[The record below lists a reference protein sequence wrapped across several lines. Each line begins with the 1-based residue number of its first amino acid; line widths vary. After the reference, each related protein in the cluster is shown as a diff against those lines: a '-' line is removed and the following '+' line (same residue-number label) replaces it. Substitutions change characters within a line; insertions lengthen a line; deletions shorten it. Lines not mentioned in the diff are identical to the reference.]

1 MWCWISSK
9 ITQKIG
15 NVSNKRIK
23 RYIQQNLAFRW
34 DSLDKYTI
42 MVYWQYLSTLQK
54 VWLKKVNVKHPT
66 FDDISLSTWQVR
78 IWYNTAWFCIY
89 LFSSMLVANSFFF
102 EIPLIRSFFNNQY
115 TKQLL
120 KWSKES
126 KKVNFNK
133 SISYISWFLIY
144 L

>member
-1 MWCWISSK
+1 MTLLLRIIMWCWISSK

-42 MVYWQYLSTLQK
+42 MVYWQYLSTKQK

-66 FDDISLSTWQVR
+66 FDDILLSTWQVR
-78 IWYNTAWFCIY
+78 MSVTIRHGYVSIF
-89 LFSSMLVANSFFF
+89 LVVCLWQIHFF
-102 EIPLIRSFFNNQY
+102 ETPLIPFCFNNQY
-115 TKQLL
+115 THQLL
-120 KWSKES
+120 IWNQES
-126 KKVNFNK
+126 
-133 SISYISWFLIY
+133 
-144 L
+144 